1 MQSIIDSDDWV
12 AVIRDK
18 IIRYYHLVRPSKPAT
33 FIPQVKIDW
42 GPDVSAVSVG
52 KFKGRM
58 YWRLFGQ
65 GLLEWSAARCS
76 EHIPVMLKA
85 AAALDGRK
93 EVKVSD
99 YIILSKLMRNF
110 TLERYMIETWG
121 FESARTFQQNAY
133 YLMVEF
139 ASFPHLTHEQIAI
152 DYKVSPR
159 TVSRLLET
167 VKEYCFVKNN
177 DGRSIQPTDY
187 TKQILEASGVYDKW

>member
-1 MQSIIDSDDWV
+1 
-12 AVIRDK
+12 
-18 IIRYYHLVRPSKPAT
+18 
-33 FIPQVKIDW
+33 
-42 GPDVSAVSVG
+42 
-52 KFKGRM
+52 M

-85 AAALDGRK
+85 AAALDGRH